1 MKKGVAKMPLLQVR
15 DCPEDIYQEIRLA
28 AQRENRTIAQQTVVL
43 LQRGLGQTESNMER
57 SRRVLEEINNRII
70 PEKAKQIDIEALIRE
85 DRDR

>member
-1 MKKGVAKMPLLQVR
+1 MPLLQVR